1 MRGLGGLGD
10 LGGLMKQDQKQMK
23 DMQRRMREVEE
34 DLRERAVEGTAGG
47 GMVKVVFNGLREPLD
62 VKIDQ
67 TVFEEEGT
75 EFLQEMVL
83 AAIRQG
89 LKKAQ
94 ELEEAERGKVAGNMG
109 IPGLEGLL

>member
-1 MRGLGGLGD
+1 
-10 LGGLMKQDQKQMK
+10 
-23 DMQRRMREVEE
+23 
-34 DLRERAVEGTAGG
+34 
-47 GMVKVVFNGLREPLD
+47 MVKVVFNGLREPLD

-67 TVFEEEGT
+67 TVFEEEGP